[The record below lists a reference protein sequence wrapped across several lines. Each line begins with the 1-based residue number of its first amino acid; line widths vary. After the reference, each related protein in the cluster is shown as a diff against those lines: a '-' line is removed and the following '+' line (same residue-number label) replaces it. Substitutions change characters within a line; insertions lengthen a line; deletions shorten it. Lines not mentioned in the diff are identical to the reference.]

1 MAHDTTEHPNGPED
15 PLTDLLRRGAR
26 DLIQQAVEAELQT
39 FMERYAEDRLPDG
52 RRAVVRNGYQ
62 PERRVQTGIGD
73 VSVPVPK
80 TRDRSGGGRHFTS
93 SLLPPYLRRAR
104 SVEELLPWLYLNL
117 PVNSVH

>member
-1 MAHDTTEHPNGPED
+1 MAHDTTDIPNGPED

-26 DLIQQAVEAELQT
+26 DLIKQAVEAELQT

-73 VSVPVPK
+73 VPVQVPK
-80 TRDRSGGGRHFTS
+80 TRDRSGGGRH
-93 SLLPPYLRRAR
+93 
-104 SVEELLPWLYLNL
+104 
-117 PVNSVH
+117 